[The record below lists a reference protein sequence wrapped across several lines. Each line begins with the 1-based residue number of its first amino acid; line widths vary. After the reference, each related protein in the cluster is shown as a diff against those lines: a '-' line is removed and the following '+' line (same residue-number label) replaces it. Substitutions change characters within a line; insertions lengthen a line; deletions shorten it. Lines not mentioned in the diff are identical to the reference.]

1 MINQSQPETC
11 YVILHL
17 TSGPSQAD
25 VKARARVIVEEGDA
39 PYYFTKDVWMERFDK
54 ELAKRVQ
61 SACEPR
67 HFNIEDVGHDRHL
80 YAFVKRMTIPEKSK
94 FEGMSELFGLVALS
108 RLVHPTSTGD
118 RYCARIF
125 RYGDKSSPIE
135 AVRFYGVSPDISLID
150 GRRDWLSAEHGK
162 TLLQLVPWLSTN
174 MHKRVYHAHW
184 NHETA
189 LRSYYLD
196 VKWTF
201 VVSAFEALMNT
212 REEFV
217 RMQFRERVEQLANH
231 FGVALTENE
240 LNNAYTLRSELVHS
254 QKFLF
259 DLDTVL
265 PQSEHVPL
273 YEKLESLLRK
283 TLLTCL
289 LDSKFGDHFRD
300 PASIDSRWP
309 VSFPAP
315 RKRVKKG
322 P

>member
-1 MINQSQPETC
+1 MNQSQPDTC

-17 TSGPSQAD
+17 ASGPSQAE
-25 VKARARVIVEEGDA
+25 VNAGARVIVEEGDA
-39 PYYFTKDVWMERFDK
+39 PYQLTNDIWIQRLNED
-54 ELAKRVQ
+54 LAKKIQ

-80 YAFVKRMTIPEKSK
+80 YAFVKRVTAPEKSR
-94 FEGMSELFGLVALS
+94 FEGISELFGLMALS
-108 RLVHPTSTGD
+108 RLVHSTSTGD

-125 RYGDKSSPIE
+125 RYGDETSPIE

-150 GRRDWLSAEHGK
+150 GRQNWLSVENGK
-162 TLLQLVPWLSTN
+162 TLMQLVPWLSTK
-174 MHKRVYHAHW
+174 MHQRVHHAHW

-196 VKWTF
+196 VKWTLM
-201 VVSAFEALMNT
+201 VSAFEALINT
-212 REEFV
+212 REDFA
-217 RMQFRERVEQLANH
+217 RMQFRERVKQLARH
-231 FGVALTENE
+231 FGVTASDDE
-240 LNNAYTLRSELVHS
+240 LDDAYTLRSELVHS

-259 DLDTVL
+259 ELHTVL
-265 PQSEHVPL
+265 PESEHVPL
-273 YEKLESLLRK
+273 YEKLESLLRT

-309 VSFPAP
+309 VNFPPP
-315 RKRVKKG
+315 RKRAKKG